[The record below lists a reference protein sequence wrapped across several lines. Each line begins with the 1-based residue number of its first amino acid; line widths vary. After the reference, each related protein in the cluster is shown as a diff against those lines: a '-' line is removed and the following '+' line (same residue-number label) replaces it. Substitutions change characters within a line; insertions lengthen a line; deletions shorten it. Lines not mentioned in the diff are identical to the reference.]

1 LDYKIY
7 NFSGRHVKNRTKSL
21 MVLIGSNS
29 ILLSGMLGRQLKEEE
44 EQENR
49 EAVCMVEE
57 LPFSQ
62 ESMDLAFGNCL
73 RLIFVSKQLR

>member
-1 LDYKIY
+1 
-7 NFSGRHVKNRTKSL
+7 

-44 EQENR
+44 EEEENR

-62 ESMDLAFGNCL
+62 ESMDLAFGNCF
-73 RLIFVSKQLR
+73 RLIFVSKQLRK